1 MDKLTPDIIW
11 YIILFLA
18 PGFLASFWIQRYVPK
33 PQGDS
38 DGKSLLT
45 YISLS
50 VILYIPLIVSLVIR
64 NRLPYVHNRA
74 DFYWIAATILLF
86 PIPLSMLF
94 GWGIQNDW
102 VGKIFRRIGL
112 RPKRFT
118 ATAWEEFFSH
128 NPVVAV
134 IVTLDDGKQVAG
146 VFYGDQATASSDP
159 AERDLYLPVTCTVVD
174 GHWTITKNTAGILIR
189 AQKITHLEFFNLSA
203 MNTAPEL
210 GPVALNS
217 D

>member
-1 MDKLTPDIIW
+1 MDKITPDIIW

-50 VILYIPLIVSLVIR
+50 VILYLPLIIFLVIY
-64 NRLPYVHNRA
+64 NRLPYVHNRK
-74 DFYWIAATILLF
+74 DFYWIAATVLIF
-86 PIPLSMLF
+86 PIILSMLF

-102 VGKIFRRIGL
+102 VGRVFRKVGL

-128 NPVVAV
+128 NPAVAV

-159 AERDLYLPVTCTVVD
+159 AERDLYLPVTCTVEE
-174 GHWTITKNTAGILIR
+174 GRWTITKNSAGILIK
-189 AQKITHLEFFNLSA
+189 AQKIAHIEFFNLSA
-203 MNTAPEL
+203 M
-210 GPVALNS
+210 GS
-217 D
+217 S